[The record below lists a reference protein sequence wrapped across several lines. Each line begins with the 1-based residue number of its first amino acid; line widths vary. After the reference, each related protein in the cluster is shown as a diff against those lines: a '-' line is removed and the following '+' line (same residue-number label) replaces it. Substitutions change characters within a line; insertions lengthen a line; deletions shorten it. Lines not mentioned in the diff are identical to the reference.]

1 MKNVTPNG
9 FSDELI
15 AQYLLGELAENEQI
29 AIEDEAFSD
38 PEVKER
44 IAAIEQDL
52 IDEYVRIL
60 SCGYVRKPYSC
71 RGLSLTHSLMRI
83 IPRLI
88 GEFRSQTLDFPS
100 KTCTF

>member
-71 RGLSLTHSLMRI
+71 RGPVTYAFLNANYSATDRRISQSNSRFSL
-83 IPRLI
+83 
-88 GEFRSQTLDFPS
+88 
-100 KTCTF
+100 